1 LIATI
6 GPILEITPTSV
17 CVVATG
23 TSSILIV
30 VSVEKVDAEVTLALP
45 NIVKVVVVIVEV
57 VRIVEI
63 VVVVVEVIV
72 IVVEVIVV
80 GWTVAVA
87 VGLLWRFE
95 GIQQV
100 FKTKESVLDVLLVV
114 RGVSLLPPL
123 TIAASLVAA
132 GSSSKVE
139 ELGVSL
145 RWTPPPPPARV
156 LVVVCAV
163 DG

>member
-23 TSSILIV
+23 TSAILIV
-30 VSVEKVDAEVTLALP
+30 VSVEKVDTEVTLALP
-45 NIVKVVVVIVEV
+45 NIVKVVVVVVEV
-57 VRIVEI
+57 VGIVEIVVVEVI
-63 VVVVVEVIV
+63 VVVVVEVV
-72 IVVEVIVV
+72 VV

-87 VGLLWRFE
+87 VGLLRRFE

-114 RGVSLLPPL
+114 RGISLLPPL
-123 TIAASLVAA
+123 TITASLVAA
-132 GSSSKVE
+132 GSSSEVE
-139 ELGVSL
+139 ELGVRL

>member
-45 NIVKVVVVIVEV
+45 NIVKVVVVVVEV
-57 VRIVEI
+57 VGIVEIVVVEVI
-63 VVVVVEVIV
+63 VVVVVEVV
-72 IVVEVIVV
+72 VV

-87 VGLLWRFE
+87 VGLLRRFE

-114 RGVSLLPPL
+114 RGISLLPPL
-123 TIAASLVAA
+123 TITASLVAA

-139 ELGVSL
+139 ELGVRL
-145 RWTPPPPPARV
+145 RLSPPPPARV